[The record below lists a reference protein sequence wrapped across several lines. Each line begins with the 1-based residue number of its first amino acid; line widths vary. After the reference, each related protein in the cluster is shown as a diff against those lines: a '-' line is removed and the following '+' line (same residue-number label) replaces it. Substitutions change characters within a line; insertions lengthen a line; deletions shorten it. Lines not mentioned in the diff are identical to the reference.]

1 VTPLVDRG
9 QHVVRFYDRD
19 DELCQTLAEFV
30 TEGVRRG
37 ERIVLLV
44 TPAHWASIRELL
56 VWCDIDFDAV
66 MRDEQVIV
74 VDAHHVLSEIVHLG
88 SIDTQRFKS
97 LLDDTLAPVQPPLRV
112 FGEVVSLIAARGQ
125 LDAAIE
131 IEELG
136 HALAHG
142 TQSSVL
148 CAYDRLHLGGQ
159 SDNAQRVERCHD
171 RAIIGTSEVQCD
183 GPLVLLADDFEDSR
197 ELYRAY
203 FEFKGYRMVAAADGI
218 EALQRA
224 REDRPSV
231 VLLDVRMPGMTGTQV
246 MQALKQDRRFGA
258 VPIVALTAH
267 ALPTERDVF
276 LAQGFDAVISKPCLP
291 EDLIQVVERLL
302 SAQRA
307 Q

>member
-1 VTPLVDRG
+1 MPLVDRG

-44 TPAHWASIRELL
+44 TAAHWASTRELL
-56 VWCDIDFDAV
+56 VWCEIDFDAV
-66 MRDEQVIV
+66 MQDEQVIV
-74 VDAHHVLSEIVHLG
+74 VDAHHLLSEIVHSG

-97 LLDDTLAPVQPPLRV
+97 RLDHTLARVQPPLRV
-112 FGEVVSLIAARGQ
+112 FGEVVSLLAARGQ

-148 CAYDRLHLGGQ
+148 CAYDRRHLGGGPD
-159 SDNAQRVERCHD
+159 SAQRVERCHD
-171 RAIIGTSEVQCD
+171 RAIEGTSAVQCD
-183 GPLVLLADDFEDSR
+183 GPLILLADDFEDSR

-203 FEFKGYRMVAAADGI
+203 FDFKGYRMVAAADGV

-231 VLLDVRMPGMTGTQV
+231 VLLDVRMPGMTGIEV
-246 MQALKQDRRFGA
+246 MHTLRQDLRFSA

-267 ALPTERDVF
+267 ALPAERAAF
-276 LAQGFDAVISKPCLP
+276 LAQGFDAVMSKPCLP
-291 EDLIQVVERLL
+291 EDLIQLIERLL

-307 Q
+307 P